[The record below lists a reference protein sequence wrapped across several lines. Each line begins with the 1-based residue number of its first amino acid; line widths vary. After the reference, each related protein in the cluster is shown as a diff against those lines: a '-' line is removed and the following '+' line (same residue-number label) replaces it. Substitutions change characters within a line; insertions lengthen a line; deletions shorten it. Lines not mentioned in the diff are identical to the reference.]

1 MREVLQRNHDLRTKD
16 DAVHC
21 IDSLSTM
28 RTFAIFCVVW
38 IAGVV
43 ALGAPQGPLKDAV
56 DAQGL
61 LFVDVIEHSG
71 IDFEHFSGRTNK
83 HYLIETIA
91 SGLATLDFDQDG
103 LIDIYFLNGS
113 MVDGFEYPQEFLDQW
128 EDRPPSNRLYRNRG
142 KWSFSDVTEH
152 AGLQDAAHSVGV
164 AVADVNNDG
173 FPDIFVC
180 NHGQNQLYWNC
191 GDGTFQPDQSDFTN
205 TTVRTAGGASFADID
220 QDSNLDLLVANYV
233 KFDIKTKIV
242 RTIFGV
248 EASAGPLDYPPDD
261 NILYHNLGDGR
272 FRDITKESGITGVP
286 KTGMGTIAFDFDEDG
301 RQDFFVCNDTMVN
314 QLYLNQGDKVFS
326 EEAILSGVAMNYA
339 GATMASMGVDCAD
352 YDNDGRM
359 DLIISNFENEIPVL
373 YKGQGNGLFDDV
385 AVLAGLGL
393 ANKNVKWGISMA
405 DFDND
410 SIVDLYIA
418 NGHLI
423 DTVNSLSD
431 TVSFAAKN
439 LLFRGTP
446 QKRFVDVSK
455 DSGPGMQVV
464 EVSRGVCVDDLDND
478 GKLDIVI
485 LNFNSRPTLLRN
497 DSSNE
502 HHWIQIRTIGTKS
515 NRDGVGAS
523 VKVRF
528 GDQTRIAGVFSGRGY
543 QSSYG
548 RSVHFGLGEH
558 SDPVDVEI
566 VWPSGASRVYHNL
579 DVDRVHLLYE

>member
-1 MREVLQRNHDLRTKD
+1 V
-16 DAVHC
+16 
-21 IDSLSTM
+21 
-28 RTFAIFCVVW
+28 IFCLFW
-38 IAGVV
+38 IEGDV
-43 ALGAPQGPLKDAV
+43 ALGFPRRPLEDQV
-56 DAQGL
+56 DARSLQ
-61 LFVDVIEHSG
+61 FVDVIENSG
-71 IDFEHFSGRTNK
+71 IDFEHFSGRTTK
-83 HYLIETIA
+83 HFLIETIA

-103 LIDIYFLNGS
+103 LIDIFFLNGS
-113 MVDGFEYPQEFLDQW
+113 RVDGFEYPQEFLDQW
-128 EDRPPSNRLYRNRG
+128 ENRPPSNRLYRNRG
-142 KWSFSDVTEH
+142 GWSFSDVTQH
-152 AGLQDAAHSVGV
+152 AGLHDSAHSVGV

-180 NHGQNQLYWNC
+180 NHGQNQLYWNL
-191 GDGTFQPDQSDFTN
+191 GDGTFQPDQSHFTN
-205 TTVRTAGGASFADID
+205 TNVRTAGGASFADID

-233 KFDIKTKIV
+233 QFDIKTKIV

-261 NILYHNLGDGR
+261 NILYHNLGNGQ
-272 FRDITKESGITGVP
+272 FQDITMESGIAGVP

-314 QLYLNQGDKVFS
+314 QLYLNQGGKVFS

-352 YDNDGRM
+352 YDNDGRL
-359 DLIISNFENEIPVL
+359 DLVISNFENEIPVL
-373 YKGQGNGLFDDV
+373 YKGRGSGLFDDV
-385 AVLAGLGL
+385 AVIAGLGL

-423 DTVNSLSD
+423 DTVNNLSD
-431 TVSFAAKN
+431 TVGFASKN
-439 LLFRGTP
+439 LLLRGTP
-446 QKRFVDVSK
+446 QKRFIDVTN
-455 DSGPGMQVV
+455 DSGPGMEVV

-497 DSSNE
+497 ESNNE

-515 NRDGVGAS
+515 NRDGVGAL

-528 GDQTRIAGVFSGRGY
+528 GDQTRVAGVFSGRGY

-548 RSVHFGLGEH
+548 RDVHFGLGEH
-558 SDPVDVEI
+558 SSPVEVEI

-579 DVDRVHLLYE
+579 ESDRVHLLYE